1 LVKSRIGA
9 LRARAMNHVTIASK
23 PSKAAVAA
31 LLDAADLPSAD
42 LTDAHME
49 HFFFCGPAA
58 APIALV
64 GVELCGRSAL
74 LRSLV
79 VLPEHRSAGLGA
91 ALVEHAEAYARSQG
105 VGAVYLLTTT
115 AQPFFQRRGYA
126 AADRASAPVEIAA
139 TREFAAIC
147 PASSAFMMKR
157 L

>member
-1 LVKSRIGA
+1 LVKLRISARGA
-9 LRARAMNHVTIASK
+9 QTMSHVSIASG
-23 PSKAAVAA
+23 PSRAAVAA

-64 GVELCGRSAL
+64 GVELCGSNAL

-79 VLPEHRSAGLGA
+79 VRPEHRSAGLGA
-91 ALVEHAEAYARSQG
+91 ALVEHIEAYARSRG
-105 VGAVYLLTTT
+105 VRAIYLLTTT
-115 AQPFFQRRGYA
+115 AESFFARRGYA
-126 AADRASAPVEIAA
+126 TANRASAPPEIAQ
-139 TREFAAIC
+139 TREFAGIC

-157 L
+157 F